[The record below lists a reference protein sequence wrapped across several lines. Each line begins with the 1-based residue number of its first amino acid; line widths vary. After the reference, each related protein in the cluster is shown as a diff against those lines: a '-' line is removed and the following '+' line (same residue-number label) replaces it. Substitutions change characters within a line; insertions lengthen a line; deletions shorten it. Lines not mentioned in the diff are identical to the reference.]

1 MHRTHV
7 IGGIAQNLQPNR
19 LPSRSLRAGRGKES
33 ALSQHLLHA
42 LLGRMDK
49 VAPGWTYDAAMI
61 AVDSGAG
68 HDGALS
74 VEVRQVGTFATGRAA
89 TVAIAT

>member
-1 MHRTHV
+1 GDV
-7 IGGIAQNLQPNR
+7 VV
-19 LPSRSLRAGRGKES
+19 RSAETI
-33 ALSQHLLHA
+33 
-42 LLGRMDK
+42 
-49 VAPGWTYDAAMI
+49 APGWTYDAAMI
-61 AVDSGAG
+61 AVVSGAG